1 MPKAYRKH
9 AQEDTSSYQGK
20 RRPYQVLVSEKIE
33 GQKTVPMID
42 YFVLFIIL
50 SVWIGIT

>member
-1 MPKAYRKH
+1 MVM
-9 AQEDTSSYQGK
+9 D
-20 RRPYQVLVSEKIE
+20 EKIE

-50 SVWIGIT
+50 SVWIEIT